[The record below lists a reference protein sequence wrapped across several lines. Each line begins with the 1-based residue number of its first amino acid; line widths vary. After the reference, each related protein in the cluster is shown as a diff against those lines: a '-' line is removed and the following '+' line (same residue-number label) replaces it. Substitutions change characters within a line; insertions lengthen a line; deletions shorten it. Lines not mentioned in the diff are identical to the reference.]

1 MHTCIHTWL
10 KPLVLKRA
18 PLEDPLVHKAPL
30 EHSLE
35 YQATASR
42 NKFLYNTFFARYLDL
57 IFPALESID
66 ATWQCS
72 LGFIVAIQLG
82 TGAKPHR
89 YSLASPCS
97 VR

>member
-1 MHTCIHTWL
+1 M
-10 KPLVLKRA
+10 LKRA

-30 EHSLE
+30 EHSFE

-66 ATWQCS
+66 GNWQCS
-72 LGFIVAIQLG
+72 LGFNVDNHLG
-82 TGAKPHR
+82 TGATSHR